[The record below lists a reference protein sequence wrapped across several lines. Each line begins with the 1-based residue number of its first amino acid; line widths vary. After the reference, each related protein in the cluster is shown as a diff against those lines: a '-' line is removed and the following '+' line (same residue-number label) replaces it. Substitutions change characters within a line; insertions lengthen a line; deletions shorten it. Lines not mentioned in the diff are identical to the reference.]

1 MTNTNNIKLIGVGG
15 YARAG
20 KDTFVKIASKILRA
34 NGYATYKVAFADGLK
49 NDLDPWVKEKYGISA
64 WTDNNEEKALIRP
77 LLVAHGCGKRNQTGG
92 TYWIHKIDQKLTE
105 DVANLNVSLKDNPSA
120 INKVA
125 YFVSDVR
132 FQNEAEWV
140 HSWGGWVVH
149 LKKYSIKALKEP
161 TPGIYVSQGREYDV
175 APNEEEAKNDPL
187 LQKQADFFLELQ
199 DVSQFP
205 DENGN
210 KITPATI
217 VDNSY
222 LNKEIKSCLINCP
235 FLSIQM

>member
-1 MTNTNNIKLIGVGG
+1 MK
-15 YARAG
+15 
-20 KDTFVKIASKILRA
+20 
-34 NGYATYKVAFADGLK
+34 
-49 NDLDPWVKEKYGISA
+49 
-64 WTDNNEEKALIRP
+64 
-77 LLVAHGCGKRNQTGG
+77 
-92 TYWIHKIDQKLTE
+92 
-105 DVANLNVSLKDNPSA
+105 
-120 INKVA
+120 
-125 YFVSDVR
+125 
-132 FQNEAEWV
+132 
-140 HSWGGWVVH
+140 
-149 LKKYSIKALKEP
+149 
-161 TPGIYVSQGREYDV
+161 GREYDT

-210 KITPATI
+210 KITPVTI